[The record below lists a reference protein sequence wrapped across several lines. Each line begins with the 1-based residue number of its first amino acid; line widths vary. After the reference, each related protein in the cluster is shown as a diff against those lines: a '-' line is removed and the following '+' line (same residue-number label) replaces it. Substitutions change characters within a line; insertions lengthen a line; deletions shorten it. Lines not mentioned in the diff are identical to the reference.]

1 MKRMLI
7 NATQPEELRVALVDG
22 QRLYDLDIESGAREQ
37 KKANIYRGKITRI
50 EPSLEA
56 CFVDF
61 GAERHGFLPL
71 KEISRE
77 YFSKDPGQGRPNIRE
92 VLKEGQEVIVQV
104 DKEERGNKGA
114 ALTTFISLAGRFL
127 VLMPNNPRAGGISR
141 RIEGEERAQLKE
153 AMNSLTLPDK
163 MGVIVRTAG
172 IGKSAEELQW
182 DLDYLAQVWDAVTKA
197 ASSRPA
203 PFLIYR
209 ESNVIIR
216 AMRDYLR
223 NDIGE
228 VLIDSPEV
236 QEEALS
242 FVRQVMPSYQQ
253 KIKLYEDDVPLFS
266 RFQIESQI
274 ETAYQ
279 REVKLPSGGA
289 IVIDHTEALVSI
301 DINSARATRGSDIE
315 ETALQTN
322 LEASDEIAR
331 QLRLRDIGGL
341 VVIDF
346 IDMTP
351 ARNQREVE
359 NRVRDALKID
369 RARVQIGRIS
379 RFGLMEMSRQRLR
392 PSLGETSGVV
402 CPRCDGQ
409 GTIRDVR
416 SMALSIMRLIE
427 EEAMKER
434 SSQIRAILPVPVA
447 TYLLNEKRATLFD
460 IERRQGV
467 NVVLLP
473 NPELDTP
480 HYEVVRLRD
489 DHVDED
495 GADKSSFELSVE
507 TEVGKEPDPN
517 FDKPPARTE
526 AAVKS
531 VSHTT
536 PAPVAAPEAP
546 AAAPAAVAES
556 ADSSNDSDSRNGN
569 GKNNGNRRRNGN
581 GSSNGR
587 NRQESRNESRNDT
600 RSEGR
605 NDSRQSS
612 RNDNRQGNR
621 SSQGNDTRAQASKQE
636 VVAQPSAQTPARTAA
651 PATGGGLLSRLAR
664 GFSRLLGNDN
674 DTAVPAKSSE
684 ARKALEK
691 ARERRETV
699 SEASAPAAARNDS
712 RNGRN
717 AERSNDRNN
726 DRSSDGRGNE
736 RDDNRKD
743 SRRRNDNASR
753 NNDGESRNSGNDS
766 RGNDADSNSQNDGR
780 SNNKR
785 RQRNDRGNRRKSNE
799 SRQDSQQEIVTND
812 SKPQAEPEQ
821 TPQADNSPKAE
832 ARSSDSQNAKADN
845 ASKRDSG
852 KRSDKPARGE
862 KPAKTDKAEQV
873 DSKQAR
879 ESIKAA
885 EQAEQVE
892 QQVSSEDQQTRNNP
906 RVRSRQHAL
915 NPQAVEEQKSLKAMT
930 LAGPQA
936 AATSAATAVPAIAE
950 EGAEAV
956 SATTAAPQGEA
967 NAPQGN
973 DSAPQAETSA
983 PQDEN
988 STAAQD
994 APASAEQSAS
1004 ADLTAAVAPE
1014 VSEPSNEAL
1023 KETVAP
1029 ESATSDAQASEPATA
1044 EVPEPV
1050 VEAPVE
1056 EASEAPVTGAHQA
1069 QKTEQHAAQRTE
1081 QHAVQQPSV
1090 HQPQANEAD
1099 VTVDTP
1105 AVTAAEVAPEAAAD
1119 EQSLKESVTSEAA
1132 VPEAPAAAEQSVQA
1146 PAAEAQAAEQTEAQA
1161 PVAEAEEAIA
1171 AEADTASQ
1179 PVAEEPA
1186 VEDAAAEQPVQETA
1200 HEEAPQQ
1207 TETSEVKVTQS
1218 ADVASTEIEPAVST
1232 ERTADTVAE
1241 AAEGAQSAEGS
1252 QSADGSANAEGSDAT
1267 AEGAESAVNV
1277 SASVENAPAETAF
1290 ATAERHDNVAVAQAV
1305 SDDSHTGGV
1314 ADSEHKQAPSE
1325 QGETTVAEGAQ
1336 QDSTQ
1341 PATETRRRRG
1351 ERAYN
1356 DPREVRRREREAA
1369 ERAAAQQ
1376 ASAETQDTTAQDD
1389 SDTSH

>member
-1 MKRMLI
+1 MLI

-322 LEASDEIAR
+322 LEAADEIAR

-536 PAPVAAPEAP
+536 PAPVAAAQAP
-546 AAAPAAVAES
+546 AASAES
-556 ADSSNDSDSRNGN
+556 ADSGNDDDSRNGN
-569 GKNNGNRRRNGN
+569 GKNNANRRRNTN
-581 GSSNGR
+581 GSGR
-587 NRQESRNESRNDT
+587 NRQDSRNESRNDT

-612 RNDNRQGNR
+612 RNDSRQSNR
-621 SSQGNDTRAQASKQE
+621 SNQSNDSRAQASKQA
-636 VVAQPSAQTPARTAA
+636 VVTQAPAQSHASTAA
-651 PATGGGLLSRLAR
+651 PVAGGGLLSRLAR
-664 GFSRLLGNDN
+664 GFSRLLGNDS
-674 DTAVPAKSSE
+674 DSAAPAKSSE

-717 AERSNDRNN
+717 AERSDDRKNDRNN
-726 DRSSDGRGNE
+726 DRSNDGRGNE

-753 NNDGESRNSGNDS
+753 NND
-766 RGNDADSNSQNDGR
+766 ADSNSQNDGR
-780 SNNKR
+780 NSNKR
-785 RQRNDRGNRRKSNE
+785 RQRNDRGSRRKSNE

-812 SKPQAEPEQ
+812 SKPQAEPKA
-821 TPQADNSPKAE
+821 QADNS
-832 ARSSDSQNAKADN
+832 SKADN

-862 KPAKTDKAEQV
+862 KPSKTDKAEQV

-885 EQAEQVE
+885 EQAEQEE

-915 NPQAVEEQKSLKAMT
+915 NPQAVEEQKSLKAMA

-936 AATSAATAVPAIAE
+936 AAAPAAAVVPTISE

-956 SATTAAPQGEA
+956 NATTAAPQGEA
-967 NAPQGN
+967 NAPQGS
-973 DSAPQAETSA
+973 DSA

-994 APASAEQSAS
+994 TPATAEPSAS
-1004 ADLTAAVAPE
+1004 ADLTAVAAPE
-1014 VSEPSNEAL
+1014 VSEPSNETL

-1029 ESATSDAQASEPATA
+1029 ESAASDAQASESEPA
-1044 EVPEPV
+1044 EVAEPV
-1050 VEAPVE
+1050 AEAPIDAPDE
-1056 EASEAPVTGAHQA
+1056 EASEAPATGAHQA
-1069 QKTEQHAAQRTE
+1069 QKPEQHAAQRTE

-1090 HQPQANEAD
+1090 HQPQASEAD
-1099 VTVDTP
+1099 AAVDTP
-1105 AVTAAEVAPEAAAD
+1105 DVTAAEVAPEAAAD
-1119 EQSLKESVTSEAA
+1119 EQSLKESVISEAA
-1132 VPEAPAAAEQSVQA
+1132 APEAPQGEITVSENG
-1146 PAAEAQAAEQTEAQA
+1146 AEAQAAEQTDA
-1161 PVAEAEEAIA
+1161 PAPAADADKAVA
-1171 AEADTASQ
+1171 AEADSASQ
-1179 PVAEEPA
+1179 PAQPAAEEPA
-1186 VEDAAAEQPVQETA
+1186 VEEPAVEPAAAEQPVQEAA

-1207 TETSEVKVTQS
+1207 TETSEAKVTQN

-1241 AAEGAQSAEGS
+1241 AAEGSQSAEGS
-1252 QSADGSANAEGSDAT
+1252 DSADGSTNAEGSDAA

-1277 SASVENAPAETAF
+1277 SASVENAPAEAAF

-1305 SDDSHTGGV
+1305 SDDISTAEV
-1314 ADSEHKQAPSE
+1314 ADSEQKQAPNE
-1325 QGETTVAEGAQ
+1325 QGEAAAAEGVQ
-1336 QDSTQ
+1336 QDSAQ

-1389 SDTSH
+1389 SNTSH

>member
-546 AAAPAAVAES
+546 AAVAET

-587 NRQESRNESRNDT
+587 NRQESRNDT

-612 RNDNRQGNR
+612 RNDNRQDNR

-636 VVAQPSAQTPARTAA
+636 FVAQSSAQTPARTAA

-664 GFSRLLGNDN
+664 GFSRLLGNDS

-717 AERSNDRNN
+717 AERSDDRKNDRNN
-726 DRSSDGRGNE
+726 DRSNDGRGNE

-753 NNDGESRNSGNDS
+753 S
-766 RGNDADSNSQNDGR
+766 NDADSSSQSDGR
-780 SNNKR
+780 NNKR
-785 RQRNDRGNRRKSNE
+785 RQRNDRNNRRKSNE

-821 TPQADNSPKAE
+821 TSQADNSPKAE

-885 EQAEQVE
+885 EQAEQEE
-892 QQVSSEDQQTRNNP
+892 QQVSSEGQQTRNNP

-936 AATSAATAVPAIAE
+936 AATPVAAASAAAAVPAIAE
-950 EGAEAV
+950 EGAEV
-956 SATTAAPQGEA
+956 VNATTAAPQGEG

-973 DSAPQAETSA
+973 DSAPQADTSA
-983 PQDEN
+983 SQGED
-988 STAAQD
+988 STATQD
-994 APASAEQSAS
+994 APTTAEQSAS
-1004 ADLTAAVAPE
+1004 EDLTAVTAAE
-1014 VSEPSNEAL
+1014 VSEPSNETL

-1029 ESATSDAQASEPATA
+1029 ESAASDAQASEPEPA
-1044 EVPEPV
+1044 EVVEPV
-1050 VEAPVE
+1050 AEAPIEAPVE
-1056 EASEAPVTGAHQA
+1056 EASEAPATGAHQA

-1090 HQPQANEAD
+1090 HQPQASAAD
-1099 VTVDTP
+1099 DAVDTP

-1132 VPEAPAAAEQSVQA
+1132 MPEAPAVAEQSVQA
-1146 PAAEAQAAEQTEAQA
+1146 PAAEAQAAEQTAAQA
-1161 PVAEAEEAIA
+1161 PVAEAEEAVA

-1179 PVAEEPA
+1179 PAQPVVEEPA
-1186 VEDAAAEQPVQETA
+1186 VEAAAAEQPVQEA
-1200 HEEAPQQ
+1200 AREEAPQQ
-1207 TETSEVKVTQS
+1207 TETSEAKVTQN
-1218 ADVASTEIEPAVST
+1218 ADVASPETEPAVST

-1241 AAEGAQSAEGS
+1241 AAEGTQSAEGS
-1252 QSADGSANAEGSDAT
+1252 ANAEGSLSADGSANADGSTDA

-1277 SASVENAPAETAF
+1277 SASVENAPAKAAF

-1305 SDDSHTGGV
+1305 SDDTSTVEV
-1314 ADSEHKQAPSE
+1314 ADSEQKQAPSE
-1325 QGETTVAEGAQ
+1325 QGETAAAEGVQ

-1389 SDTSH
+1389 SNTSH

>member
-61 GAERHGFLPL
+61 GADRHGFLPL

-77 YFSKDPGQGRPNIRE
+77 YFSKDPGQGRPNIKE

-197 ASSRPA
+197 AASRPA

-228 VLIDSPEV
+228 VLIDSGDV

-322 LEASDEIAR
+322 LEAADEIAR

-536 PAPVAAPEAP
+536 PAPASAPEVSKP
-546 AAAPAAVAES
+546 AEPAETDENTS
-556 ADSSNDSDSRNGN
+556 ASSNGN
-569 GKNNGNRRRNGN
+569 GNGNGNGNDNAKNGNRRRNGK
-581 GSSNGR
+581 GSN
-587 NRQESRNESRNDT
+587 NRSRNDN
-600 RSEGR
+600 RNDSQSETR
-605 NDSRQSS
+605 NDSRQGSRS
-612 RNDNRQGNR
+612 DTRNDGRNANRNDNRQTSR
-621 SSQGNDTRAQASKQE
+621 NDGRNAVSKSE
-636 VVAQPSAQTPARTAA
+636 ATAA
-651 PATGGGLLSRLAR
+651 PAAQAPAAAPSGGGLLARLAK
-664 GFSRLLGNDN
+664 GFSRLLGSD
-674 DTAVPAKSSE
+674 DSASATPAKSSE

-691 ARERRETV
+691 ARERRESV
-699 SEASAPAAARNDS
+699 SEASTDGNARKDGRNANHGNARNDNRRRNAEGDSRQQDSRQQDSRQQDTRGNDNDGRNDS
-712 RNGRN
+712 RNDGRN
-717 AERSNDRNN
+717 DSQ
-726 DRSSDGRGNE
+726 S
-736 RDDNRKD
+736 DNR
-743 SRRRNDNASR
+743 S
-753 NNDGESRNSGNDS
+753 E
-766 RGNDADSNSQNDGR
+766 GR

-785 RQRNDRGNRRKSNE
+785 RQRNDRGNRRKSSE
-799 SRQDSQQEIVTND
+799 SRQDNAQDIVTND
-812 SKPQAEPEQ
+812 SKPQAEATEKTSDAQ
-821 TPQADNSPKAE
+821 TP
-832 ARSSDSQNAKADN
+832 AKAPSGNDAKQNEAKQDN
-845 ASKRDSG
+845 AAKRD
-852 KRSDKPARGE
+852 DKPARRE
-862 KPAKTDKAEQV
+862 KPSKADKAEQV
-873 DSKQAR
+873 NSHHAR

-885 EQAEQVE
+885 EQAQQSE
-892 QQVSSEDQQTRNNP
+892 QQADDVQQPTRNNP
-906 RVRSRQHAL
+906 RARSRSHAL
-915 NPQAVEEQKSLKAMT
+915 NPDAVAQQQSLKAMA

-936 AATSAATAVPAIAE
+936 QSAQPADAVLDDVASTAAPQQPVPAVAE
-950 EGAEAV
+950 EGAEGV
-956 SATTAAPQGEA
+956 K
-967 NAPQGN
+967 
-973 DSAPQAETSA
+973 
-983 PQDEN
+983 
-988 STAAQD
+988 
-994 APASAEQSAS
+994 
-1004 ADLTAAVAPE
+1004 VAPE
-1014 VSEPSNEAL
+1014 TVESSEPQAQAVVADSDGDKAAPADVSA
-1023 KETVAP
+1023 KVETDVAP
-1029 ESATSDAQASEPATA
+1029 DVAVAADDATPDEQPSVAETPEAPEISAPSTQALQQDVTTRDGSAEVSDSSTASATP
-1044 EVPEPV
+1044 
-1050 VEAPVE
+1050 
-1056 EASEAPVTGAHQA
+1056 HQA
-1069 QKTEQHAAQRTE
+1069 QHTEQHATQRTE
-1081 QHAVQQPSV
+1081 QHAPQ
-1090 HQPQANEAD
+1090 QANAHQAQAETLSATTRTDADTSETVSDAEAD
-1099 VTVDTP
+1099 VAATDVKADDS
-1105 AVTAAEVAPEAAAD
+1105 AVQAQVAVETAPEAAVDSQALKDSVMPQETASVAETEACVEAD
-1119 EQSLKESVTSEAA
+1119 TPHRTEHASEAA
-1132 VPEAPAAAEQSVQA
+1132 TQPEATAQVEATPETAPAEQDAGQSEAAKPEVQQPQTQSAATPLASTQADAQPDASQAEAAPAEPALEDVEATASVQTETPAQDDDIAAADAQA
-1146 PAAEAQAAEQTEAQA
+1146 PASDDKQ
-1161 PVAEAEEAIA
+1161 
-1171 AEADTASQ
+1171 D
-1179 PVAEEPA
+1179 
-1186 VEDAAAEQPVQETA
+1186 
-1200 HEEAPQQ
+1200 
-1207 TETSEVKVTQS
+1207 
-1218 ADVASTEIEPAVST
+1218 
-1232 ERTADTVAE
+1232 E
-1241 AAEGAQSAEGS
+1241 AAGT
-1252 QSADGSANAEGSDAT
+1252 ANAS
-1267 AEGAESAVNV
+1267 
-1277 SASVENAPAETAF
+1277 
-1290 ATAERHDNVAVAQAV
+1290 
-1305 SDDSHTGGV
+1305 
-1314 ADSEHKQAPSE
+1314 
-1325 QGETTVAEGAQ
+1325 
-1336 QDSTQ
+1336 
-1341 PATETRRRRG
+1341 RRRRG
-1351 ERAYN
+1351 ARAYN

-1369 ERAAAQQ
+1369 EKAAADAQ
-1376 ASAETQDTTAQDD
+1376 ATEGQAEVSSQDNDD
-1389 SDTSH
+1389 STTR